1 MQVFR
6 SWSISIALAAMFA
19 TMLVATATAAP
30 LWEIEGTAN
39 RIHLLGSVH
48 FLRAADGPLPDSVM
62 DLYANADVIVF
73 EIDLS
78 QLTPADIAATMQRTA
93 IDPRG
98 RSLEDILGE
107 RTYRDAVVLATDIG
121 IDMAVLRPYEPWFA
135 ALQVTQIRLG
145 QLGYDGTHGVE
156 SQLAQLTA
164 RDGKS
169 TSGLETLQEQFDA
182 LDSLP
187 ADVQREFLLQTI
199 EDAAEIDADLDQIV
213 AAWKAGDTRTL
224 EDELL
229 AELEEYPALY
239 ENILVRRNRNWTR
252 QIIEFTRSSK
262 DYLIVVGAL
271 HLVGDDSVIRM
282 LEDAGFQTRQ
292 LRSSPR

>member
-1 MQVFR
+1 
-6 SWSISIALAAMFA
+6 
-19 TMLVATATAAP
+19 MLVASATAAP

-48 FLRAADGPLPDSVM
+48 FLRAADGPLSDSIM

-73 EIDLS
+73 EIDLG
-78 QLTPADIAATMQRTA
+78 QLAPADIVATMQRSA

-107 RTYRDAVVLATDIG
+107 RTYRDAVTLLTDIG
-121 IDMAVLRPYEPWFA
+121 IDMSVLRPYEPWFA
-135 ALQVTQIRLG
+135 ALQVTQMRLG
-145 QLGYDGTHGVE
+145 QLGYDGTHGIE

-187 ADVQREFLLQTI
+187 ADVQRDFLLQTI
-199 EDAAEIDADLDQIV
+199 EDAAAIDADLDQIV
-213 AAWKAGDTRTL
+213 AAWKAGDTLML
-224 EDELL
+224 EGELL
-229 AELEEYPALY
+229 AGLEEFPALY

-252 QIIEFTRSSK
+252 QIVEFTRSSK

-282 LEDAGFQTRQ
+282 LEDAGYQTRQ
-292 LRSSPR
+292 LLPSPR

>member
-1 MQVFR
+1 
-6 SWSISIALAAMFA
+6 
-19 TMLVATATAAP
+19 MLVASATAAP

-48 FLRAADGPLPDSVM
+48 FLRAADGPLSDSIM

-73 EIDLS
+73 EIDLG
-78 QLTPADIAATMQRTA
+78 QLAPADIVATMQRSA

-107 RTYRDAVVLATDIG
+107 RTYRDAVTLLTDIG
-121 IDMAVLRPYEPWFA
+121 IDMSVLRPYEPWFA

-145 QLGYDGTHGVE
+145 QLGYDGTHGIE

-187 ADVQREFLLQTI
+187 ADVQRDFLLQTI
-199 EDAAEIDADLDQIV
+199 EDAAAIDADLDQIV
-213 AAWKAGDTRTL
+213 AAWKAGDTRML
-224 EDELL
+224 EGELL
-229 AELEEYPALY
+229 AGLEEFPALY

-252 QIIEFTRSSK
+252 QIVEFTRSSK

-282 LEDAGFQTRQ
+282 LEDAGYQTRQ
-292 LRSSPR
+292 LLPSPR